1 MSAESGLDQ
10 ERIEEL
16 ARQMLILIRQNY
28 IKGPVSRDRV
38 YEALNAL
45 AFCTA
50 VTVRGADRDE
60 ALKWFSDALN
70 VSLKQ

>member
-1 MSAESGLDQ
+1 MSEPGLDR

-16 ARQMLILIRQNY
+16 TTQILFLLRLNYAR
-28 IKGPVSRDRV
+28 GPVSRERV

-50 VTVRGADRDE
+50 VTVRGTDPDE
-60 ALKWFSDALN
+60 ALDWFSDALN
-70 VSLKQ
+70 ISLKQ

>member
-1 MSAESGLDQ
+1 MNESGLDR

-16 ARQMLILIRQNY
+16 TTQILILLRQNY
-28 IKGPVSRDRV
+28 VRGPISRDRV

-45 AFCTA
+45 AYCTA
-50 VTVRGADRDE
+50 VTVRGTDPDE

-70 VSLKQ
+70 ISLKQ